1 MFPFFIYLP
10 LQFKLHLTMK
20 KLLLS
25 LLALASIMLQA
36 RPINQETAR
45 NLAQSFVTANFAI
58 TRQSTD
64 LTLVHTA
71 FSDRG
76 EACYYI
82 FNVGETGFVIFA
94 ADDRYRPV
102 IGYSDEGNF
111 DINDMAPALAD
122 YLEGIRQGV
131 MTATQ
136 SPTARAS
143 VAADWDMLEKTGRM
157 VSRHGGK
164 DAEYLVQTKWN
175 QNYPYNYY
183 CPTATGGPGGRCYAG
198 CVATAASQVMKYWD
212 HPKQGTGSYCYV
224 HNTYGQLCADFG
236 ATTYDWDNMP
246 VSVSASSSQTYIQ
259 AIALLQYHVGISVDM
274 NYSPTGSG
282 AVTNTLTVK
291 MPTYFQ
297 YTNAMTVH
305 ERKDYTH
312 EGYMELMINSFDM
325 RWPVVHAGG
334 GHAYVFDGYD
344 DYDQIHMNWGWGGS
358 SVTLNSSVKWLVI
371 VANDNSSWFLT
382 IGTTCRFIYIILHVE
397 EL

>member
-136 SPTARAS
+136 SPTARVS

-246 VSVSASSSQTYIQ
+246 VSVSASS
-259 AIALLQYHVGISVDM
+259 
-274 NYSPTGSG
+274 
-282 AVTNTLTVK
+282 
-291 MPTYFQ
+291 
-297 YTNAMTVH
+297 
-305 ERKDYTH
+305 
-312 EGYMELMINSFDM
+312 
-325 RWPVVHAGG
+325 
-334 GHAYVFDGYD
+334 
-344 DYDQIHMNWGWGGS
+344 
-358 SVTLNSSVKWLVI
+358 
-371 VANDNSSWFLT
+371 
-382 IGTTCRFIYIILHVE
+382 
-397 EL
+397 

>member
-136 SPTARAS
+136 SPTAR
-143 VAADWDMLEKTGRM
+143 G
-157 VSRHGGK
+157 
-164 DAEYLVQTKWN
+164 
-175 QNYPYNYY
+175 
-183 CPTATGGPGGRCYAG
+183 
-198 CVATAASQVMKYWD
+198 
-212 HPKQGTGSYCYV
+212 
-224 HNTYGQLCADFG
+224 
-236 ATTYDWDNMP
+236 MP
-246 VSVSASSSQTYIQ
+246 
-259 AIALLQYHVGISVDM
+259 
-274 NYSPTGSG
+274 
-282 AVTNTLTVK
+282 NTLCKPSGTR
-291 MPTYFQ
+291 T
-297 YTNAMTVH
+297 
-305 ERKDYTH
+305 
-312 EGYMELMINSFDM
+312 I
-325 RWPVVHAGG
+325 
-334 GHAYVFDGYD
+334 
-344 DYDQIHMNWGWGGS
+344 
-358 SVTLNSSVKWLVI
+358 
-371 VANDNSSWFLT
+371 LT
-382 IGTTCRFIYIILHVE
+382 ITIVLQRRAARADIAMQAAWQRQPPN
-397 EL
+397 